1 MAEIALRH
9 KADALK
15 RTPTVLVAEDEFM
28 IRVLLSD
35 YLQECGFKV
44 LVANDATQAIAII
57 ESSDVEID
65 VVFANISL
73 PGPANG
79 FGLATWILENRP
91 DLRVLF
97 GSGDHQK
104 SELAKELCESG
115 PLMRKPYDLAA
126 IVRRI
131 RAILGEMNL

>member
-1 MAEIALRH
+1 MAETALRH
-9 KADALK
+9 KADAVK

-44 LVANDATQAIAII
+44 LVANDATQAVAII
-57 ESSDVEID
+57 ENSDVEID

-79 FGLATWILENRP
+79 FSLAAWIHDNRP
-91 DLRVLF
+91 GLRVLL

-115 PLMRKPYDLAA
+115 PLMQKPYDLTA